1 MAVGALMGVAVD
13 RDDLKARFAEYART
27 RDSSLRDEL
36 VRAHLGLAE
45 HLAWRFANR
54 GEPLDDLTQVAYL
67 GLCLAVDRFDPER
80 GLEFRTFAAPTIIGE
95 LKRHFRDKTWA
106 VRVPRRLQELHL
118 EMNAVIATFSQV
130 NGRSPTVAEIANE
143 LGTSE
148 EEVLE
153 ALEAGQSY
161 RSSSIDQAAEDDSDG
176 DALAS
181 RLGQE
186 DASFGEADLWA
197 SLSGVV
203 QDLPE
208 RERRILYLRF
218 FRGQMQSEIARELGI
233 SQMHVSRL
241 LSRILMQVRDAVEVN
256 KPPG

>member
-1 MAVGALMGVAVD
+1 MRVAAD
-13 RDDLKARFAEYART
+13 RDDLRMLFAEYAQS
-27 RDSSLRDEL
+27 RDTALRDEL

-67 GLCLAVDRFDPER
+67 GLCMAVERFDPDR
-80 GLEFRTFAAPTIIGE
+80 GLEFKTFAAPTIIGE

-118 EMNAVIATFSQV
+118 EMNSVVAAFSQER
-130 NGRSPTVAEIANE
+130 GRAPTVAEIGRE
-143 LGTSE
+143 LGASE

-161 RSSSIDQAAEDDSDG
+161 RSSSIDQATDDDSDG
-176 DALAS
+176 DVLAS

-186 DASFGEADLWA
+186 DPSFREADFWA
-197 SLSGVV
+197 SISVV
-203 QDLPE
+203 VKRLPE
-208 RERRILYLRF
+208 RERQILYLRF
-218 FRGQMQSEIARELGI
+218 FKGQMQSEIARQLGI

-241 LSRILMQVRDAVEVN
+241 LSRILERLRDAAET
-256 KPPG
+256 PSLPGE

>member
-1 MAVGALMGVAVD
+1 MRVATD
-13 RDDLKARFAEYART
+13 RDDLKALFAEYAQS
-27 RDSSLRDEL
+27 RDPAQRDEL
-36 VRAHLGLAE
+36 VEAHLGLAE

-67 GLCLAVDRFDPER
+67 GLCMAVERFDPDR
-80 GLEFRTFAAPTIIGE
+80 GLEFKTFAAPTIIGE

-118 EMNAVIATFSQV
+118 EMNSAVALFSQEH
-130 NGRSPTVAEIANE
+130 GRSPTVAEMARE
-143 LGTSE
+143 LGASE

-161 RSSSIDQAAEDDSDG
+161 RSSSIDQATDDDRDG
-176 DALAS
+176 DILAS

-186 DASFGEADLWA
+186 DPSFREADLWV
-197 SLSGVV
+197 SISGVV
-203 QDLPE
+203 KTLPD

-218 FRGQMQSEIARELGI
+218 FKGQMQSEIARQLGI

-241 LSRILMQVRDAVEVN
+241 LARILERLRDAAETTA
-256 KPPG
+256 PPSE